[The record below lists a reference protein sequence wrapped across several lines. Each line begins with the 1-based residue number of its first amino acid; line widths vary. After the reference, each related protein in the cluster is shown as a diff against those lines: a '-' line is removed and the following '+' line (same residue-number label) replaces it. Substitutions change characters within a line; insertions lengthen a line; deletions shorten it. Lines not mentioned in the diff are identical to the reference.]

1 LTASANEPWVG
12 DIPPS
17 VLTVLRDV
25 LGRHPSV
32 RGAIL
37 FGSRA
42 KGCARPGSDIDLA
55 LEGEIPIDELARIAA
70 DLDARDLAWEV
81 DLVRLSAVRDPDVRE
96 HVARVGVSL
105 YRKGV

>member
-1 LTASANEPWVG
+1 LTAPVHEPPVG

-17 VLTVLRDV
+17 VLTVLREV

-32 RGAIL
+32 RAAIL

-70 DLDARDLAWEV
+70 DLDARDLPWEV

-105 YRKGV
+105 YRNQV

>member
-1 LTASANEPWVG
+1 MTAPAHEPSVG

-17 VLTVLRDV
+17 VVTVLREV
-25 LGRHPSV
+25 FGRHPNV
-32 RGAIL
+32 RAVIL

-70 DLDARDLAWEV
+70 DLDARDLPWEV

-105 YRKGV
+105 YRNRV